1 VLSGSRQELLFKL
14 IKPELVKEGRFTQEE
29 FLSFSIY
36 PEKIDHLNNLELCW
50 FILAIEKCSLPGE
63 RLCKA
68 VDYFEPP
75 EINDAKLYYRE
86 FPDIDN
92 FLSLEYCGTL
102 AQGQY
107 LCKATVEQI
116 GRLRMYGYLQVVPEA
131 QRQSTKIMVG
141 NEILNKIHVNY
152 NRVNKIAELISKNK
166 YYYNDIRFNLV
177 NDGESE
183 FIINEDK
190 GTLILPKDGS
200 VIIPDGNHRS
210 IACEV
215 AITDYEDKK
224 DIFSNNKFPILFTH
238 YPVIV
243 VKEIVSQEWN
253 REPIPKRH
261 EKSMKSSNGSKIVDL
276 IILKAGEDAD
286 ERYAGQ
292 IVTTK
297 DEISRGN
304 GVILKDM
311 LIDAI
316 STIYNTETANYDS
329 PIARSNLS
337 KWLIEF
343 SNQVVYI
350 LGDDYSNIEKT
361 KKTKWSASSEAWCG
375 FVALSFYLQ
384 NDKDWALKLVQ
395 ILNNVDFDKSKIPT
409 KSNYNAK
416 TIKDMSMF
424 FKEMIPNE

>member
-1 VLSGSRQELLFKL
+1 LLFNLLKT
-14 IKPELVKEGRFTQEE
+14 ELVKKGRFTQEE
-29 FLSFSIY
+29 YLSFSIY
-36 PEKIDHLNNLELCW
+36 PEKIDYLNNLELCW
-50 FILAIEKCSLPGE
+50 FVLAIEKSSLPGE

-68 VDYFEPP
+68 ENYFELP
-75 EINDAKLYYRE
+75 EINAAKLYYRE
-86 FPDIDN
+86 LPEIDE
-92 FLSLEYCGTL
+92 FLSLEYCGML

-116 GRLRMYGYLQVVPEA
+116 GRLRMYGYLHVVPEA

-152 NRVNKIAELISKNK
+152 NRVNRIAELISKNK

-190 GTLILPKDGS
+190 GTLMLPKNGS

-224 DIFSNNKFPILFTH
+224 DIFCNNKFPILFTH

-261 EKSMKSSNGSKIVDL
+261 EKSMKASNGSKIVDL
-276 IILKAGEDAD
+276 IILKAGEEAD

-304 GVILKDM
+304 GIILKDM

-316 STIYNTETANYDS
+316 STIYNTETVNYDS

-337 KWLIEF
+337 RWLIEF
-343 SNQVVYI
+343 SNQIVYI
-350 LGDDYSNIEKT
+350 LGEDYSNIGKT
-361 KKTKWSASSEAWCG
+361 KKTKWSASSEAWSG

-384 NDKDWALKLVQ
+384 NDKDWELKLVQ
-395 ILNNVDFDKSKIPT
+395 ILNNIDFDKSKIPT
-409 KSNYNAK
+409 KSGYNAK